1 MSVPLPDGIGLR
13 PRPGGMSLHILFW
26 LVAIAL
32 PDAALFA
39 QTQFGD
45 CAACHQ
51 PEAEQFKASAH
62 HEAITC
68 QECHG
73 GERNY
78 DLSAQQSHVAPGM
91 KSFDHGTRFRGRPAR
106 KDVPVLCGTCH
117 ADVARMNP
125 YGLRTDQLAGYWVSG
140 HGKKLRES
148 GEDRVAVCIDCHGTH
163 DILKSDN
170 PGSRTN
176 FRQIPDT
183 CGHCHSNAPLMT
195 EFGLTSDIVDQYRRS
210 VHGRNLLEK
219 GDAGSPNCATCHGNH
234 SAAPPGYTEVG
245 HVCGKC
251 HKQIEEYFMTSVHGR
266 FPVIARC
273 VGCHVKNGH
282 PKNHEIEEASPPLA
296 ELTSLYERLEQ
307 EGATD
312 EASLRERFDAGARGL
327 SGSVRLDSVCN
338 NCHGRQR
345 TDPHAMF
352 FESNDRAAAQQGQDL
367 ARYLA
372 DVQFEYS
379 RTTARIDRLSK
390 GVLWL
395 RDESLLAEDAKTELM
410 ALSAA
415 IHTLDTE
422 QISERSKK
430 AIDICTD
437 IGVRLDEKEKGLSLR
452 NYTLIA
458 VWAFVAVFA
467 TLMYRKYLELKHAYV
482 RPTVEVA
489 DLEGTDV
496 VLPRRRWLNAILST
510 LGATSVVA
518 LLWPA
523 IAYVLPSR
531 KRGGADERVSAGKE
545 AGWAVWE
552 VRKVAVRGK
561 PAAVVRTADGFR
573 AFSAVCTH
581 LGCIVDWNTGSH
593 EFHCPCH
600 AATFDAAGQVVS
612 GPPPRPLIEFG
623 VQVVQGDVFVTQPI
637 ES

>member
-1 MSVPLPDGIGLR
+1 MSVPPSDGNGLR
-13 PRPGGMSLHILFW
+13 IRPTGVSLLISSW
-26 LVAIAL
+26 LVVTAL
-32 PDAALFA
+32 TDAAVNA
-39 QTQFGD
+39 QPQAGD
-45 CAACHQ
+45 CTACHQ

-62 HEAITC
+62 HKAITC
-68 QECHG
+68 RQCHG
-73 GERNY
+73 GELSY
-78 DLSAQQSHVAPGM
+78 DLSTQQSPEKPGM
-91 KSFDHGTRFRGRPAR
+91 KSFDHGARFRGRPTR
-106 KDVPVLCGTCH
+106 KDVPVLCGDCH

-140 HGKKLRES
+140 HGKRLKES
-148 GEDRVAVCIDCHGTH
+148 GEDRVAVCTDCHGIH

-170 PGSRTN
+170 PNSRTN

-183 CGHCHSNAPLMT
+183 CGRCHSNAELMN
-195 EFGLTSDIVDQYRRS
+195 EFDLPSDIVDQYRKS
-210 VHGRNLLEK
+210 IHGRNLLEK
-219 GDAGSPNCATCHGNH
+219 NDAGSPNCATCHGNH
-234 SAAPPGYTEVG
+234 AAAPPGYTEVG

-282 PKNHEIEEASPPLA
+282 PKNHEIEEASPPLSK
-296 ELTSLYERLEQ
+296 LTSLYARLEQ
-307 EGATD
+307 EGAAD
-312 EASLRERFDAGARGL
+312 EASLRERFDAGVRDL
-327 SGSVRLDSVCN
+327 SGTVRLDSVCN
-338 NCHGRQR
+338 NCHGQQR
-345 TDPHAMF
+345 TDPHAIF
-352 FESNDRAAAQQGQDL
+352 FESNDLAAAQQGRDL

-395 RDESLLAEDAKTELM
+395 RDEGLLAEDAKTELM

-422 QISERSKK
+422 QIAERSKK
-430 AIDICTD
+430 AIDICTN
-437 IGVRLDEKEKGLSLR
+437 IGVRLDEKEAGLRLR
-452 NYTLIA
+452 NYILIA

-482 RPTVEVA
+482 RPTAAAA
-489 DLEGTDV
+489 DIIGTDV
-496 VLPRRRWLNAILST
+496 VLPRRRWLNGILTT
-510 LGATSVVA
+510 LGATSVAA

-552 VRKVAVRGK
+552 MRKVAVRGK

-581 LGCIVDWNTGSH
+581 LGCIVDWNTVSH

-600 AATFDAAGQVVS
+600 AAAFDAAGQVVS
-612 GPPPRPLIEFG
+612 GPPPRPLMEFG

-637 ES
+637 GS